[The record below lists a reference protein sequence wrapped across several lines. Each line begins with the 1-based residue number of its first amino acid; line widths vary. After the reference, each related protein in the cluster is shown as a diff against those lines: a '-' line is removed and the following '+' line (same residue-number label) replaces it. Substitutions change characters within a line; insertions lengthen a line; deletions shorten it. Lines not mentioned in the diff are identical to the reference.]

1 MENSTWPIV
10 ILLTLNGILMAI
22 VGFFIKHVLQQVLNK
37 ITLVETALTKLNISF
52 ATIVTKQD
60 NHKDKFKD
68 IDKSIE
74 RLDIESK
81 SVRERLHSFGNDL
94 HGLTLQTELCK
105 EQRDLGHE

>member
-1 MENSTWPIV
+1 MGNSAWPIV

-22 VGFFIKHVLQQVLNK
+22 VGFFIKQVLQQVLNK
-37 ITLVETALTKLNISF
+37 ITLVETALNKLNISF

-74 RLDIESK
+74 RLDVETK
-81 SVRERLHSFGNDL
+81 SVRERLHDFGNKL
-94 HGLTLQTELCK
+94 NRLTIQTEVCRDQK
-105 EQRDLGHE
+105 EANQ